1 MLAILNLQCT
11 VLATVLHTYTLL
23 NIIKF
28 VNNIRMSRLA
38 DIYKY
43 RDVGRRQWA
52 TRRDHGPSAASDS
65 VASHCRGRPWAWG
78 TWNCLESIRK
88 PGHSNIV
95 YKTVQYMTLL
105 AYFTSIYNM
114 CKIYIIC
121 PKFCSKFVPKLTKL
135 FAHRFC
141 TSVLYKSFAQWFAQL
156 FCSFFC
162 IYLSAFTCIIL
173 EFNWIYCTLCIYW

>member
-121 PKFCSKFVPKLTKL
+121 PKFCTQTDQIICTQILHLRIVQK
-135 FAHRFC
+135 FC
-141 TSVLYKSFAQWFAQL
+141 TMVCTIVLLIFLHIFE
-156 FCSFFC
+156 C
-162 IYLSAFTCIIL
+162 IYLHYT
-173 EFNWIYCTLCIYW
+173 WV